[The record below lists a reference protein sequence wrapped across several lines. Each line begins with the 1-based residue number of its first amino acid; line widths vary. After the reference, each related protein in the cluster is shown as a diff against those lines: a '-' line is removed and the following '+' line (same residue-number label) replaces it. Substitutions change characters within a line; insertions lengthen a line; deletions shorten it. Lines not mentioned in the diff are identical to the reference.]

1 MGSTSDYT
9 EGHCYQRIP
18 PPTIAPTKTP
28 SLSPIKAPSTPP
40 VKSPSSSPEKSPST
54 SPTKLPSTDPTTL
67 EPSARPSSPPT
78 KVVSLTLKPTNK
90 PINEPTFTVT
100 IQESVSMKNLALSDL
115 NPADLKNGLDSVLA
129 YLGCGFNP
137 ATILIQEC
145 TAEVM
150 KINGEKMNLHA
161 KDGRLLQRKLQTP
174 TLRIEYVVTF
184 EAACGTGCNDAA
196 AVERFVYSLATGVV
210 SAPLSV
216 IVAPT

>member
-40 VKSPSSSPEKSPST
+40 VKSPST
-54 SPTKLPSTDPTTL
+54 SPKKLPSTDPTTL
-67 EPSARPSSPPT
+67 EPSASPSSPPT

-90 PINEPTFTVT
+90 PTNEPAFTVT
-100 IQESVSMKNLALSDL
+100 IQESVSMKNLELSDL
-115 NPADLKNGLDSVLA
+115 NPAELKNGLDSVLA

-137 ATILIQEC
+137 ATIMILEC
-145 TAEVM
+145 TAEVT

-174 TLRIEYVVTF
+174 TLRIEYELKFGAV
-184 EAACGTGCNDAA
+184 CGTGCNDAA

-210 SAPLSV
+210 SAALV
-216 IVAPT
+216 RDGRTYVLTAE